1 MWLRASF
8 FPGSQRFK
16 DVRIEARDSDGIL
29 GDALQFNDSIEVF
42 FFSRLFGEF
51 QDGRSI
57 WIATGWSE
65 SIKFS
70 WMWSN
75 GNCNNSTRFFRD
87 SRGIRTDSRGI
98 DIHPPLMSY
107 HNGINHTNGRIW
119 PGASVPVAIL
129 FMCYE
134 YNTVLNT
141 TNQSINQSINQN
153 RLYHKRK

>member
-1 MWLRASF
+1 MNVIACKFLSGLSKIQRCSDW
-8 FPGSQRFK
+8 GSGFWWDSRRCSTVQRFYW
-16 DVRIEARDSDGIL
+16 G
-29 GDALQFNDSIEVF
+29 FF

-141 TNQSINQSINQN
+141 TNQSINQSKSLIS
-153 RLYHKRK
+153 